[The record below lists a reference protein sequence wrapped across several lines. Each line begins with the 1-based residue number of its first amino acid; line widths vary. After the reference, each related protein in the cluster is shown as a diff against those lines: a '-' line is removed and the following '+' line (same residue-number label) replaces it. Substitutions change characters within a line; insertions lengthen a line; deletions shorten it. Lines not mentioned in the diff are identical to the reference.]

1 MASALNV
8 AKKGTVTFSISRR
21 TRDSSM
27 AVGRYFRNVPMSSKI
42 LVILAQNGFDVAMK
56 RGEEVIL
63 VTQHLID

>member
-8 AKKGTVTFSISRR
+8 VKKGTVTFSISRR
-21 TRDSSM
+21 TRDSLM
-27 AVGRYFRNVPMSSKI
+27 AVGRYFRNVPMSSKT
-42 LVILAQNGFDVAMK
+42 LVTLAQNGFDVAMK